1 MFHSS
6 CEPYK
11 CEDLG
16 FSFQN
21 AHKAKHLK
29 ICLYSPCLCWE
40 MGRGDRRIPNG
51 LELGRGMD
59 LAQLHPFTQQ
69 WVTEI
74 LPQTSWQARTYPQ
87 ADHQSFIYGL
97 RHTCSHIHTHTH
109 THHKHSHIN
118 TANNAIIYESIT
130 SISGDFSEND
140 SFIKHRLAGFNVG
153 TFGRRQ
159 IPNNKISAKWIIR
172 SLEI

>member
-1 MFHSS
+1 MSVFSMS
-6 CEPYK
+6 L
-11 CEDLG
+11 LG
-16 FSFQN
+16 HGKRKQANS
-21 AHKAKHLK
+21 
-29 ICLYSPCLCWE
+29 
-40 MGRGDRRIPNG
+40 
-51 LELGRGMD
+51 
-59 LAQLHPFTQQ
+59 Q
-69 WVTEI
+69 WLRASEGHGFGTATSIHTAEI

-87 ADHQSFIYGL
+87 ADHQSFIYAL
-97 RHTCSHIHTHTH
+97 RHTCSHIHTHTYTH

-140 SFIKHRLAGFNVG
+140 TFIKHRLAGFNVG
-153 TFGRRQ
+153 TFGRWQ